1 MRRFL
6 VLGHTQ
12 NATGPIPLN
21 DPAGAGRWDVMARSV
36 AAAFLLSNGIRKDVE
51 IYLAL
56 RDASKLFV
64 LRLRGAD
71 LMSLNPD
78 ERAILGLLS
87 KALGTETVGEH
98 WAKASPGLDV
108 GRLEL
113 STLLTRLA
121 ENGPLVLL
129 HEHAPLLDSKEQAR
143 AVADATFVLSDHQ
156 EFTNDEMRLMA
167 THANIRHSLGPLSL
181 HTSSCIVIIHNW
193 LDRL

>member
-6 VLGHTQ
+6 VIGHTQ
-12 NATGPIPLN
+12 KAKAPIPLN

-51 IYLAL
+51 VYLAL
-56 RDASKLFV
+56 RAEPKPLV
-64 LRLRGAD
+64 IRLRGAE

-87 KALGTETVGEH
+87 KALATETVGEH
-98 WAKASPGLDV
+98 WASASPGLDV
-108 GRLEL
+108 ARMEL
-113 STLLTRLA
+113 PTLLGILA
-121 ENGPLVLL
+121 RTGPLVLL

-143 AVADATFVLSDHQ
+143 TVADGTFVLSDHQ
-156 EFTNDEMRLMA
+156 EFTNDEMRLLA
-167 THANIRHSLGPLSL
+167 KHANIRHSLGPLSL

>member
-12 NATGPIPLN
+12 KVGGPIPLN

-51 IYLAL
+51 IFLAL
-56 RDASKLFV
+56 PDGANRFV
-64 LRLRGAD
+64 LRLRGAE

-108 GRLEL
+108 ARLEL
-113 STLLTRLA
+113 PKLLSNLA
-121 ENGPLVLL
+121 QDGPLVLL
-129 HEHAPLLDSKEQAR
+129 HEHAPLLDSKEQTR
-143 AVADATFVLSDHQ
+143 TVAHATFVLSDHQ
-156 EFTNDEMRLMA
+156 EFTDEEMRLLTKCA
-167 THANIRHSLGPLSL
+167 PLHLSVGPLSL
-181 HTSSCIVIIHNW
+181 HTSSCIVIIHNL